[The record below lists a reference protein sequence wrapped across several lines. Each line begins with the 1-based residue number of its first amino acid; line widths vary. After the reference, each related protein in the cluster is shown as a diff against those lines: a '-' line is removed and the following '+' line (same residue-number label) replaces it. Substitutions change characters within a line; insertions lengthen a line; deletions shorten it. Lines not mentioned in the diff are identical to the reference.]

1 MGSNTVPFKT
11 NLFLYFQ
18 ENKWIQKTKRKDITT
33 TPTFGNGFR
42 VIDDLTIISNA
53 GDLKRFCIIFL

>member
-18 ENKWIQKTKRKDITT
+18 EDKWIQKTERKYIMAA
-33 TPTFGNGFR
+33 PIFGNGFR
-42 VIDDLTIISNA
+42 VIDDLTNISNA
-53 GDLKRFCIIFL
+53 GDLKRLCINFL

>member
-1 MGSNTVPFKT
+1 M
-11 NLFLYFQ
+11 
-18 ENKWIQKTKRKDITT
+18 T
-33 TPTFGNGFR
+33 TPTFDNGFR